1 MLVKESPFAK
11 QVPLLGAEDATLE
24 KISQAGLLSLS
35 LQEMKVIQAYF
46 QKQNRN
52 PTDVELE
59 TLAQTWSEHCKHK
72 TFGAVIDYEEKGRGS
87 RTYDN
92 LLKST
97 IMRATKELDKSWCWS
112 TFKDNAGI
120 IAIDE
125 EWGIAFK
132 AETHNHPSALEPYGG
147 AGTGLGGVIR
157 DIMGV
162 GLGAK
167 PVMNTD
173 VFAFAPADL
182 PSNKIPKG
190 VLAPQRIIDGVVAG
204 VRDYGNRM
212 GIPTA
217 NGAVYYDEGFVA
229 NPLVFCGTV
238 GLIPRSKV
246 NKEVRPGDLVVSMG
260 GRTGRDGIH
269 GATFS
274 SAPLEGGITSS
285 VVQIGHAIME
295 KRTLDVLMQA
305 RDLGFYRA
313 ITDCGAG
320 GFSSAVGELGSE
332 TGVRVDLEKAPLKY
346 EGLMPWEIWLS
357 ESQER
362 MVLAVPPAHWESL
375 KALCES
381 EDVEV
386 SVIGEFTSDKML
398 SVCYESQVLGSL
410 SMEFLHDGMPRIH
423 AKAEWIPRSEV
434 LGPKAVL
441 KKSDLGARGSN
452 YGALL
457 VKLLSHPNIASKK
470 AIVQQYDHEVQGG
483 SVVKPF
489 AGFEQQGP
497 SDACVFKPRVDAT
510 QGIVVSNGFN
520 PSYSDLDPYWMA
532 ACAID
537 EALRNLVAVGGDI
550 NHTAI
555 LDNFCWGNPKDPHEL
570 AGLVRAS
577 QACYDMAKAYGTP
590 FISGKDS
597 LNNTWRDTKGKIRS
611 IPGSLLISA
620 IGVIQD
626 ATRVVTMDV
635 KQPGDLIYVV
645 GETREELGGAHLWK
659 VLGKPSKGIV
669 PRVNATRA
677 RETFVLIREAI
688 LKGYIR
694 ACHDISEGGLAV
706 AAAEMAF
713 AGDWGMDLDLSKVVS
728 SFPRPQ
734 DAAIL
739 FSESPSRFVV
749 EVPEIAR
756 QGFESLLGAYAS
768 RIGRVTK
775 SKKFVV
781 RSGGK
786 SKTVLIREPLDKLQ
800 KAWEGVKRG

>member
-1 MLVKESPFAK
+1 MLVKESATAK
-11 QVPLLGAEDATLE
+11 LVSLLGANDAALE
-24 KISQAGLLSLS
+24 KISRAGLLSLS
-35 LQEMKVIQAYF
+35 LEEMKTIQAYF

-72 TFGAVIDYEEKGRGS
+72 TFAAVIDYEEKGRGS

-92 LLKST
+92 LLKTT
-97 IMRATKELDKSWCWS
+97 IMRATKELDKPWCWS

-147 AGTGLGGVIR
+147 AGTGLGCVIR

-182 PSNKIPKG
+182 PANLIPKG

-212 GIPTA
+212 GIPTS

-238 GLIPRSKV
+238 GLIPKSKV
-246 NKEVRPGDLVVSMG
+246 NKEVRPGDFVVSMG

-285 VVQIGHAIME
+285 VVQIGHAIVE
-295 KRTLDVLMQA
+295 KRTLDVLLQA
-305 RDLGFYRA
+305 RDLGLYRS

-320 GFSSAVGELGSE
+320 GFSSAVGELGAE
-332 TGVRVDLEKAPLKY
+332 TGVRVDLDKAPLKY
-346 EGLMPWEIWLS
+346 EGLMPWEIWVS

-362 MVLAVPPAHWESL
+362 MALAVPPAQWPALH
-375 KALCES
+375 ALCES
-381 EDVEV
+381 EDVEATI
-386 SVIGEFTSDKML
+386 IGEFTSDKQL
-398 SVCYESQVLGSL
+398 SICYDGRVMGALT
-410 SMEFLHDGMPRIH
+410 MDFLHDGMPRVH
-423 AKAEWIPRSEV
+423 AKAEWTPKSEV
-434 LGPKAVL
+434 LSPKSQVQRKDFGQRTSDFGPI
-441 KKSDLGARGSN
+441 
-452 YGALL
+452 LL
-457 VKLLSHPNIASKK
+457 KLLSHPNIASKK

-489 AGFEQQGP
+489 AGFEQSGP
-497 SDACVFKPRVDAT
+497 GDACVFKPRVDAS
-510 QGIVVSNGFN
+510 QGIVISNGFN
-520 PSYSDLDPYWMA
+520 PSYSELDPYWMA

-555 LDNFCWGNPKDPHEL
+555 LDNFCWGNPKDPAEL

-577 QACYDMAKAYGTP
+577 QACYDMAKAYGVP

-635 KQPGDLIYVV
+635 KQPGDLIYLI
-645 GETREELGGAHLWK
+645 GETREELGGSHLWK
-659 VLGKPSKGIV
+659 VLGKPTKGIV

-694 ACHDISEGGLAV
+694 ACHDLSEGGLAV

-713 AGDWGMDLDLSKVVS
+713 AGDWGMDLDLSKVS
-728 SFPRPQ
+728 TAFPRPLE
-734 DAAIL
+734 AAIL
-739 FSESPSRFVV
+739 FSESPSRFLV
-749 EVPEIAR
+749 EVPDIAR

-775 SKKFVV
+775 SKNLVV

-786 SKTVLIREPLDKLQ
+786 VKTVFIRQPLSKLQ
-800 KAWEGVKRG
+800 KAWEGKSHG